1 MCRYNR
7 QLSDIITNFDL
18 KYQLPWQAMSIIAQ
32 VNLRCVLLSTL
43 DDVNRGLSS
52 EIDAYGYLS
61 L

>member
-1 MCRYNR
+1 
-7 QLSDIITNFDL
+7 
-18 KYQLPWQAMSIIAQ
+18 MSIIAQ

-61 L
+61 LWIGLITQCLFLIDYLKKK